1 MKLKKILT
9 ITIIFILLITGCK
22 TQSTDQDVIDTELP
36 TTNITGNVAFS
47 DMFTN
52 RDLDASFI
60 QNDATYIQLNDDSA
74 TSSSDAVSIEDR
86 IITIIDEGTYVIS
99 GNLNNG
105 RIVINAQDSDKVH
118 LVLNNVTISS
128 DDFAPIYI
136 INADKVFITLYEG
149 TNNFLINNGEF
160 ISIDNNKVDGVIF
173 SKQDLTFN
181 GTGTLNIVSLTGNG
195 IVGKDDIVFTGGVY
209 NIESAAHGIDANNSV
224 RVTSTTIN
232 IIAGKDGIHSENDTN
247 VNLGYIYIADGQF
260 DISAEGDGVS
270 TSSFIQIESGAFNIL
285 TGGGSINAAQKTS
298 GSWGQ
303 FQKDPRKDQNSDSNT
318 NVTNDDEST
327 SIKGIKAN
335 GNILIINGS
344 FTIDSADD
352 SVHSNSSILINDGT
366 FDIASGD
373 DGFHAD
379 DTITIT
385 NGNINI
391 SKSYEGIEA
400 LHIVINGGNINIKA
414 SDDGLNAAGGTDESG
429 FNGQRGNDR
438 FAGGA
443 SSSSTGSITITNG
456 DIYINAAGDGIDA
469 NGTLAISGGKI
480 IVSGPTV
487 GDTSVLDFDVSGTIT
502 GGTFIGTGSLQM
514 AQTFT
519 SSTQGVLAI
528 NAGSQ
533 PANTIISISDS
544 NGKTILTYEAD
555 QNFALVIIS
564 DPLIKKGDTYTIT
577 VGSSTGSITAS

>member
-1 MKLKKILT
+1 MKLKQTLT
-9 ITIIFILLITGCK
+9 ITIILILLITGCK
-22 TQSTDQDVIDTELP
+22 TQSTDQDVIDSELP
-36 TTNITGNVAFS
+36 TTSVAGNVTFT

-52 RDLDASFI
+52 RDLDATFI
-60 QNDATYIQLNDDSA
+60 QNDAAYIQLNDDSA
-74 TSSSDAVSIEDR
+74 TSNSDAVSITDR
-86 IITIIDEGTYVIS
+86 IITIIDDGTYVIS

-105 RIVINAQDSDKVH
+105 RIVVNAQDSDKVH
-118 LVLNNVTISS
+118 LVLNNVTINS

-136 INADKVFITLYEG
+136 INADKIFITLYEG
-149 TNNFLINNGEF
+149 TSNFLINNGEF
-160 ISIDNNKVDGVIF
+160 INIDDNNVDGVIF

-181 GTGTLNIVSLTGNG
+181 GTGTLNITSLTGNG
-195 IVGKDDIVFTGGVY
+195 IVGKDDVVFTGGVY
-209 NIESAAHGIDANNSV
+209 NIEAAAHGIDANNSV
-224 RVTSTTIN
+224 RITTSTFTITT
-232 IIAGKDGIHSENDTN
+232 GKDGIHVENDTN
-247 VNLGYIYIADGQF
+247 VNLGYFYMADGQF
-260 DISAEGDGVS
+260 DISAEGDGIS
-270 TSSFIQIESGAFNIL
+270 ASSFMQIENGTFNII

-298 GSWGQ
+298 SSWGQ
-303 FQKDPRKDQNSDSNT
+303 FQKNPRENQNSNSST
-318 NVTNDDEST
+318 NATNDDEST
-327 SIKGIKAN
+327 SIKAIKAN
-335 GNILIINGS
+335 GDVLIINGT

-391 SKSYEGIEA
+391 SKSYEGVEA

-414 SDDGLNAAGGTDESG
+414 IDDGLNAAGGTDESG

-438 FAGGA
+438 FAGGN

-456 DIYINAAGDGIDA
+456 DVYINANGDGIDA
-469 NGTLAISGGKI
+469 NGTLTISGGKI
-480 IVSGPTV
+480 VVSGPTV

-514 AQTFT
+514 AQTFS
-519 SSTQGVLAI
+519 SSTQGVIAI

-533 PANTIISISDS
+533 PANTLISISDS

-564 DPLIKKGDTYTIT
+564 DALIKKGDTYSIT
-577 VGSSTGSITAS
+577 VGSSTGSVTAS